1 MEVFEMVKKKVVSA
15 EPTISNIPIPVSD
28 NPMVIDLPDGQKI
41 VLGKLNPGSVIEVAT
56 WRGTGRPDSR
66 TNRFMLGV
74 SDSSTPVSAQ
84 AAPEATS
91 NKTLNKLQAL
101 WKRQR
106 MSKPK
111 LDNQNTE
118 QQSEKK
124 ESLGFITRF
133 VGGTVDSVSKALKRT
148 KDLTPI
154 ETTQDFDINAWIENI
169 SREAE
174 VKVAR
179 KSAKQATNPP
189 KKASPAK
196 KAASKRKN

>member
-101 WKRQR
+101 WKRQK
-106 MSKPK
+106 MEKPK
-111 LDNQNTE
+111 LENQN
-118 QQSEKK
+118 
-124 ESLGFITRF
+124 I
-133 VGGTVDSVSKALKRT
+133 
-148 KDLTPI
+148 
-154 ETTQDFDINAWIENI
+154 
-169 SREAE
+169 
-174 VKVAR
+174 
-179 KSAKQATNPP
+179 
-189 KKASPAK
+189 
-196 KAASKRKN
+196 